1 MAFTRSPIM
10 KSATWIVVI
19 LALWVGWPST
29 GCVCANGGFKF
40 FCDAHRNE
48 SQTQQLTQASVEH
61 GDCCQ
66 HRSPV
71 EHHAPGDGLSSKGCT
86 RIASTPVIAPVSAS
100 KAVDSNDHA
109 VAFLTLP
116 VATVAIPASQPA
128 ILSAAHHTG
137 PPVDIVTELH
147 RLLI

>member
-1 MAFTRSPIM
+1 M

-29 GCVCANGGFKF
+29 GCLCANGGFKF
-40 FCDAHRNE
+40 FCEAHRTNAQ
-48 SQTQQLTQASVEH
+48 SQLVTEASVEH

-66 HRSPV
+66 HRSPI
-71 EHHAPGDGLSSKGCT
+71 ERHAPTSDGLSSKGCT
-86 RIASTPVIAPVSAS
+86 PIANIPVIAPVSVA
-100 KAVDSNDHA
+100 KAVDSHHDA

-116 VATVAIPASQPA
+116 VATIANPASQLA
-128 ILSAAHHTG
+128 FLSADHHTG

>member
-1 MAFTRSPIM
+1 MMSG
-10 KSATWIVVI
+10 TWIVMI

-40 FCDAHRNE
+40 FCDAHRNN
-48 SQTQQLTQASVEH
+48 SQSQQLTQASVEH

-66 HRSPV
+66 HRCPV
-71 EHHAPGDGLSSKGCT
+71 ERHTPASDGLSSKGCT
-86 RIASTPVIAPVSAS
+86 PIASAPVIAPVSVS
-100 KAVDSNDHA
+100 KAVDLHDHA

-116 VATVAIPASQPA
+116 VITVSIPASQPA
-128 ILSAAHHTG
+128 IHSAGHHTG
-137 PPVDIVTELH
+137 PPVDMVTELH